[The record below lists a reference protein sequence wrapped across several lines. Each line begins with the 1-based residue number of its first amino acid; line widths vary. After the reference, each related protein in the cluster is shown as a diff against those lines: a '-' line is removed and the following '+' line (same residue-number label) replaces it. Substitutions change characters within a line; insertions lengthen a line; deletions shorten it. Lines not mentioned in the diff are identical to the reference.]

1 MGAIMKKIKILVVE
15 DEAMMASSIKK
26 MLQRL
31 NYEVIA
37 TCSTGE
43 EAIEQ
48 AQTHSPDLILMDIML
63 AGDMDGIETADWI
76 RSHCGLPVIY
86 LTAYADDEIIKR
98 AKTTHPFGYLI
109 KPVQPRELKIV
120 IEMALYRIQIEGE
133 LALSKA
139 NFHSI
144 VQKNNDGILL
154 VDGNGKIV
162 FTNPA
167 ACTLFGRCEK
177 NLYHQPFGLPVGQ
190 AISEIEIVRS
200 DGSAGTGEMR
210 IIETEWRQQPAH
222 LIMIS
227 DITLRKQAEMDLKA
241 AMDMR
246 SEFISMV
253 SHELRTPLTAIKQG
267 IGLLLEGIAG
277 DINPEQQEVLE
288 ITQSNVD
295 RLSRLINDVL
305 DFSKLESGKMKLNLQ
320 PCSINQIIQD
330 AHSTLNPTAQERNI
344 TLTTDLTPDLPE
356 IHADKD
362 KITQVMINLLGNALK
377 YSENGQVI
385 LKTELSK
392 HAVRVSVKDSGPG
405 IKAEDLARVFKKF
418 EQLENGGQRKTG
430 GSGLG
435 LAIAK
440 ELIEKHRG
448 VIWVESI
455 YGQGATFSFT
465 LPQRSHEDLIVE
477 YLEERLREASHQD
490 SKISLA
496 LMTLQVTARPG
507 HPQLSPSQLENI
519 WQHIK
524 ILLNN
529 NLRHSQSGSKR
540 PPDAVYDLCNE
551 FFMVLANC
559 GSDNCLKV
567 RNRLEPPLKAYLKES
582 HLDDVATWTWEVAT
596 YPDES
601 LTAAE
606 LINVVRK
613 KTPQRTSAEV
623 LAT

>member
-1 MGAIMKKIKILVVE
+1 MKKIKILVVE
-15 DEAMMASSIKK
+15 DEAITALNMEEI
-26 MLQRL
+26 LQRL
-31 NYEVIA
+31 GYEVVA
-37 TCSTGE
+37 TCATGE

-48 AQTHSPDLILMDIML
+48 AQTRCPDLILMDIML
-63 AGDMDGIETADWI
+63 AGDMDGIEAANWI

-86 LTAYADDEIIKR
+86 LTDYADDEIIKR
-98 AKTTHPFGYLI
+98 AKITHPFGYLV
-109 KPVQPRELKIV
+109 KPVQSQELKTV

-154 VDGNGKIV
+154 VDGNGQIV
-162 FTNPA
+162 FANPA
-167 ACTLFGRCEK
+167 ACTLFGRCET
-177 NLYHQPFGLPVGQ
+177 NLCNQPFGLPVGQ
-190 AISEIEIVRS
+190 TISEIDIVRS
-200 DGSAGTGEMR
+200 DGSAGTGGMR
-210 IIETEWRQQPAH
+210 IIDTEWRQQPAH

-227 DITLRKQAEMDLKA
+227 DITLRKQAENDLKT

-267 IGLLLEGIAG
+267 IGLLLEKMAG
-277 DINPEQQEVLE
+277 DINQEQQEILE

-305 DFSKLESGKMKLNLQ
+305 DFNKLESGKMKLNLQ
-320 PCSINQIIQD
+320 FCSINRIIQD
-330 AHSTLNPTAQERNI
+330 VYATLNVTAQERDI
-344 TLTTDLTPDLPE
+344 TLVTDLAPDLPK

-377 YSENGQVI
+377 YSEGQVT

-405 IKAEDLARVFKKF
+405 IKPEDLARVFKKF

-430 GSGLG
+430 SSGLG

-440 ELIEKHRG
+440 ELVEKHRG
-448 VIWVESI
+448 VIWAEST

-465 LPQRSHEDLIVE
+465 LPLQSHEDLIVE
-477 YLEERLREASHQD
+477 YLEERLREASYQN
-490 SKISLA
+490 SKLSLA
-496 LMTLQVTARPG
+496 LMTLQVSARPG

-519 WQHIK
+519 WEHIEN
-524 ILLNN
+524 LLNN
-529 NLRHSQSGSKR
+529 NLRHSKVGSQR
-540 PPDAVYDLCNE
+540 PPDAVYGQCNE
-551 FFMVLANC
+551 FFIVLANC
-559 GSDNCLKV
+559 GSDNSLKV
-567 RNRLEPPLKAYLKES
+567 RRRIEPELKAYLRES
-582 HLDDVATWTWEVAT
+582 HLDEVSTWTWEVAT

-606 LINVVRK
+606 LINVVRR
-613 KTPQRTSAEV
+613 KTPQMTSPEV
-623 LAT
+623 LAS